1 MADAVESMAR
11 RFALLAPH
19 LTELQ
24 QRLWLGVEASE
35 LGSGG
40 VGVVAEAV
48 SVATDTVRRG
58 RAEALGVGVGVEVPA
73 MGRSRRPGGG
83 RKRAEAHDADLVTAL
98 ELLIEPTTRG
108 DPGSPLRWT
117 TLSTR
122 NLRRR

>member
-1 MADAVESMAR
+1 MADTVESMAR

-58 RAEALGVGVGVEVPA
+58 RAGPRRSGSGSGSGSRCRRWVGPAGRVGAVS
-73 MGRSRRPGGG
+73 G
-83 RKRAEAHDADLVTAL
+83 
-98 ELLIEPTTRG
+98 
-108 DPGSPLRWT
+108 LRHTMRIW
-117 TLSTR
+117 
-122 NLRRR
+122 

>member
-48 SVATDTVRRG
+48 SVAADTVRRG
-58 RAEALGVGVGVEVPA
+58 RAEALGVGVEVPA

-117 TLSTR
+117 TLTTR